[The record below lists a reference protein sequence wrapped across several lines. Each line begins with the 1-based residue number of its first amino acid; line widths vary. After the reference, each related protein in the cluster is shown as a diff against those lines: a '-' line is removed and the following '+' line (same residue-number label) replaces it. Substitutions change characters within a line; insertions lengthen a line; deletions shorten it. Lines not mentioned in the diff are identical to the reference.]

1 MPNRELKRLE
11 EANARVLARVS
22 VSRDEASGQSSGQQ
36 KQHAVPERRSSR
48 GGLALG
54 LIGSLLAAHFGVVV
68 FWLSPYD
75 DATKQIVARWE
86 PPTAAP
92 MSPEL
97 MQRLEMMTRDLTNVS
112 QEIEQLRQMTRDNAT
127 VTLQLNATL
136 SQITAA
142 AEQLKAELSQ
152 IARANAAM
160 AEQLKASQEQTV
172 RPRARPKP
180 IKILPQVE
188 RQPEPLIRR

>member
-11 EANARVLARVS
+11 KANARVLARVW
-22 VSRDEASGQSSGQQ
+22 VSRDEASGHSSGQQ
-36 KQHAVPERRSSR
+36 KQHAVSERRSSR

-54 LIGSLLAAHFGVVV
+54 LVGSLLAANFGVVA
-68 FWLSPYD
+68 FWLSRYD

-86 PPTAAP
+86 PPIV
-92 MSPEL
+92 SPEL
-97 MQRLEMMTRDLTNVS
+97 TERLEMMARDLTNVL
-112 QEIEQLRQMTRDNAT
+112 QEIERLKASQEQITRDNAT
-127 VTLQLNATL
+127 G
-136 SQITAA
+136 

-152 IARANAAM
+152 IARDNAAM

-180 IKILPQVE
+180 IQILPQVE
-188 RQPEPLIRR
+188 RQPEALIRR

>member
-22 VSRDEASGQSSGQQ
+22 VSRDEASGHSSGQQ
-36 KQHAVPERRSSR
+36 EQHVVSERRSSR

-54 LIGSLLAAHFGVVV
+54 LVGSLLAANFGVVA
-68 FWLSPYD
+68 FWLSRYD

-86 PPTAAP
+86 PPIVSP
-92 MSPEL
+92 MSPKVTE
-97 MQRLEMMTRDLTNVS
+97 RLEMMARDLTNVL
-112 QEIEQLRQMTRDNAT
+112 QEIERLKASQEQMTRDNAT
-127 VTLQLNATL
+127 G
-136 SQITAA
+136 

-152 IARANAAM
+152 IARDNAAM
-160 AEQLKASQEQTV
+160 AEQLKASQGQTL

-180 IKILPQVE
+180 IQILPQVE
-188 RQPEPLIRR
+188 RQPEALIRR